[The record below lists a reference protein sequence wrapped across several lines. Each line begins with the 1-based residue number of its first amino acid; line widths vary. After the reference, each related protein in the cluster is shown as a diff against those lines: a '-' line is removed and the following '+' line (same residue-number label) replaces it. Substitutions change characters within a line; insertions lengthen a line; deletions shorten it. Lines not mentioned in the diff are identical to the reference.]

1 MKTRVL
7 QALKTKAASLGF
19 NKDELEGAIDVIITL
34 GNLKNSEEEASSDED
49 INLAIDKVMP
59 LLTLAQKQANRVI
72 SKSKTQQPK
81 VEPTQPTNEPN
92 DLNQPTDV
100 VAQITKMFEDY
111 KKEQDAKFAKLEG
124 ERVATTRKSQVE
136 AILKESGVFGER
148 VMRNFSRMTFKD
160 EDEFSAFIEETKA
173 DLEAYNKERAEA
185 GLATIGP
192 IGKPTSTEPKKEVIS
207 DDEVQAIARSF

>member
-72 SKSKTQQPK
+72 SKAKQEPKPVDKPAEPQEPKGDDAVTQ
-81 VEPTQPTNEPN
+81 
-92 DLNQPTDV
+92 LM
-100 VAQITKMFEDY
+100 KMFNDY
-111 KKEQDAKFAKLEG
+111 KKEQDAKFAKIEG
-124 ERVATTRKSQVE
+124 ERLATTRKSQVE
-136 AILKESGVFGER
+136 AILKDSGVFGDR
-148 VMRNFSRMTFKD
+148 VMRNFARMTFKD
-160 EDEFSAFIEETKA
+160 DEEFSAFIDETKS
-173 DLEAYNKERAEA
+173 DLEAYNKERMEA
-185 GLATIGP
+185 GLSTIGP
-192 IGKPTSTEPKKEVIS
+192 IGKPSDATPKKSVIS
-207 DDEVQAIARSF
+207 EEEIDAIAGSF